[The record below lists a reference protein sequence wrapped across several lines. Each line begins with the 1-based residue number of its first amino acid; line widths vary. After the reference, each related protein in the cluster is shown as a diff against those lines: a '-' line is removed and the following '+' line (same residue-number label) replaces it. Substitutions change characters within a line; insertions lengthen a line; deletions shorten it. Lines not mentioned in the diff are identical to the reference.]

1 MQVMSIELEEAAV
14 RLRKELEDVDSV
26 SVITMKCHMLLELHL
41 KTIVENH
48 FFHPEHMIET
58 RIGFHDWVCIARSL
72 CLRKN
77 TLGEWDLILA
87 INTLRNEIAHPRG
100 AERRTLLI
108 NRIKEIYIRESEA
121 SADKIDADPDELII
135 INASGH
141 CIGFLAEYEAD
152 SKAFRQMVH
161 TLDRSLNP
169 EEPEFELDAVGRHAR
184 HAPTGGRG

>member
-1 MQVMSIELEEAAV
+1 MDELYRDAMKEQVLGLKE
-14 RLRKELEDVDSV
+14 ELEDIDSV

-87 INTLRNEIAHPRG
+87 INTLRNEIAHPRSD
-100 AERRTLLI
+100 ERRTLLI
-108 NRIKEIYIRESEA
+108 NRIKEIYIRESGV

-135 INASGH
+135 INAANH
-141 CIGFLAEYEAD
+141 CTGFLAAYEGD

-161 TLDRSLNP
+161 TLDRSMNP
-169 EEPEFELDAVGRHAR
+169 EEPEFDLDTAGRHA
-184 HAPTGGRG
+184 